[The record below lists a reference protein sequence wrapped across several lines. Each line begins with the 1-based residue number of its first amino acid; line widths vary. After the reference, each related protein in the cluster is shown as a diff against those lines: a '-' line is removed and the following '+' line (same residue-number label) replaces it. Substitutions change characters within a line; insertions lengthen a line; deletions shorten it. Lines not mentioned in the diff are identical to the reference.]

1 MNEASKRHTT
11 LTTHDTHSTSTPT
24 PHRLLTH
31 AVRTAVGL
39 VSWVQRRSM
48 ALYLL
53 FSHMFVILAK
63 FDRVAPA
70 ATAPVQRTLSYDGG
84 KREHSQERQCMRV
97 AAVFCCCSELARG
110 D

>member
-1 MNEASKRHTT
+1 
-11 LTTHDTHSTSTPT
+11 
-24 PHRLLTH
+24 
-31 AVRTAVGL
+31 
-39 VSWVQRRSM
+39 M

-84 KREHSQERQCMRV
+84 KREHSQERQHASCRCLLLLLGAREGRLMSS
-97 AAVFCCCSELARG
+97 VFI
-110 D
+110 